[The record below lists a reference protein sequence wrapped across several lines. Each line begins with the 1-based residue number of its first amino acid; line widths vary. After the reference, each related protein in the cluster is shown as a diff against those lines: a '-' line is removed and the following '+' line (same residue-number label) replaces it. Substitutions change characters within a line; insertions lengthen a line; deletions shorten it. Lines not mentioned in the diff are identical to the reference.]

1 MPGPRPSASVSLEPY
16 LNQTYVRNTYIHTP
30 IHGPVSQLL
39 QTGNTKLA
47 SIELFAVTSKSCVIY
62 FPARYQRKRIKNIII
77 SQEIQ

>member
-16 LNQTYVRNTYIHTP
+16 LNQTERTYIHTP

-39 QTGNTKLA
+39 QTANTKLA
-47 SIELFAVTSKSCVIY
+47 SIELFAVTSKSSVNY